1 MTTPAGDPVGVIGL
15 GLMGTAFAHRLIEAG
30 YFPVIWNR
38 SPEKAADLVARGARW
53 SNQPLAECKRVILS
67 LYSSETVAEVI
78 GRMGDD
84 LRDGQVLIDTTT
96 GEPDHVE
103 KMGKEL
109 LHRGV
114 HYLDAPISGSSE
126 QTRRGEAVVLVGG
139 PKDVVDSCQDLW
151 PVLGK
156 TLHHCGP
163 LGSASRMKLVTN
175 LVLGLNRAAL
185 AEGLGFA
192 RSIGVNPTAAL
203 EVLRGSAAQSR
214 VMDTKGGKMLQGDFS
229 PQARLSQH
237 RKDIEIIV
245 RDGTA
250 AGLEMPLSSLHL
262 VLLREA
268 EKQGLGSLDNSAIA
282 RLWGLGT

>member
-1 MTTPAGDPVGVIGL
+1 
-15 GLMGTAFAHRLIEAG
+15 MGTAFTCRLIEAG
-30 YFPVIWNR
+30 YSPFIWNR
-38 SPEKAADLVARGARW
+38 SPEKAAHLVAQGARW
-53 SNQPLAECKRVILS
+53 SNQPLAECDRVIIS
-67 LYSSETVAEVI
+67 LYSSESVAEVI
-78 GRMGDD
+78 GSMKGD
-84 LRDGQVLIDTTT
+84 LRSGQLLIDTTT
-96 GEPDHVE
+96 GEPEHVE
-103 KMGKEL
+103 RMGNEL
-109 LHRGV
+109 LQMGV

-139 PKDVVDSCQDLW
+139 PTEVVDSCGDLW
-151 PVLGK
+151 PVLGR

-203 EVLRGSAAQSR
+203 EVLRGSAAQSK
-214 VMDTKGGKMLQGDFS
+214 VMDTKGEKMLQGDFS

-237 RKDIEIIV
+237 RKDVEIIV
-245 RDGTA
+245 RDGAA
-250 AGLEMPLSSLHL
+250 AGLDLPLSNLHL
-262 VLLREA
+262 DLLREA
-268 EKQGLGSLDNSAIA
+268 EKQGLGTLDNSAIA